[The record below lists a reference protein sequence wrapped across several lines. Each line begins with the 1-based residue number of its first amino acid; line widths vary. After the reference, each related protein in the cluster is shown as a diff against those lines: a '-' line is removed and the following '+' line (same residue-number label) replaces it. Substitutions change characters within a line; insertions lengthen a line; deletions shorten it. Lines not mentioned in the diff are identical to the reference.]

1 MIDPI
6 SLGFIAGAVFGVVAG
21 VVTAIY
27 WENIREW
34 IKEVYENLPIKI
46 KETLV
51 SATSF
56 AKRFGLSF
64 QNIMKYYSYDKELN
78 KWEMTVVTQEVD
90 ESTIPESI
98 RKKLDY
104 SSEVETTDD
113 LQREL
118 KLNLS

>member
-51 SATSF
+51 GATSF

-90 ESTIPESI
+90 ESTIPDHI
-98 RKKLDY
+98 RRKVQ
-104 SSEVETTDD
+104 STSQEVDITDEMEK
-113 LQREL
+113 EL
-118 KLNLS
+118 SLTH

>member
-1 MIDPI
+1 MLPLLLLAGGVA
-6 SLGFIAGAVFGVVAG
+6 LGITV
-21 VVTAIY
+21 AIY
-27 WENIREW
+27 WKNITAWLERIWE
-34 IKEVYENLPIKI
+34 KLPPIVKDYLQGALAFVRRI
-46 KETLV
+46 GDTVK
-51 SATSF
+51 
-56 AKRFGLSF
+56 
-64 QNIMKYYSYDKELN
+64 NIVKYYSYNEETK
-78 KWEMTVVTQEVD
+78 KWNETVVTQEVD